1 MIIMKNISARF
12 FLILYWLSVGM
23 SLTAQTISMEN
34 NIESKLKTFSVIGD
48 SYSTFLGKT
57 EPVDNAQYY
66 PIEGLDVY
74 EPAQTWWRL
83 FQYTTGIK
91 LEQNNSYSGGTIC
104 NTWWNGNDASGVSF
118 VKRAQNL
125 RGAGLII
132 VEGGTND
139 SNAGSPIGNYVYD
152 NWTTEDLKSFRPATA
167 WVLNYLKNKYP
178 DAMIIFML
186 NDGLKEDIN
195 TSVAEICA
203 YYDVPLYKLSVVS
216 KAKGHPTY
224 QGMQK
229 ICSQL
234 TAFVNEKLGYKTI
247 NELVSNSFTTD
258 VSDANLYVQLT
269 FQAGEWTTV
278 CLPFD
283 VSASMAAQLFGEDAT
298 MAEFTGVDNKEMK
311 FSTVEKL
318 QASIPYLV
326 KPTRSV
332 KKAFTI
338 EGIALPA
345 TTAQTITQGDYKF
358 KGYYRITTINPTSTT
373 IQSIFPD
380 GSVGAVHEATKQK
393 AFRANFS
400 VPKNSTGLYLTVDGT
415 PISATFPLTEE

>member
-1 MIIMKNISARF
+1 MKNISARF

-139 SNAGSPIGNYVYD
+139 SNAGSPIGSYVYD

-186 NDGLKEDIN
+186 NDGLKEDIKQF
-195 TSVAEICA
+195 S
-203 YYDVPLYKLSVVS
+203 
-216 KAKGHPTY
+216 
-224 QGMQK
+224 
-229 ICSQL
+229 
-234 TAFVNEKLGYKTI
+234 
-247 NELVSNSFTTD
+247 
-258 VSDANLYVQLT
+258 
-269 FQAGEWTTV
+269 
-278 CLPFD
+278 CL
-283 VSASMAAQLFGEDAT
+283 Q
-298 MAEFTGVDNKEMK
+298 
-311 FSTVEKL
+311 
-318 QASIPYLV
+318 I
-326 KPTRSV
+326 
-332 KKAFTI
+332 
-338 EGIALPA
+338 
-345 TTAQTITQGDYKF
+345 
-358 KGYYRITTINPTSTT
+358 
-373 IQSIFPD
+373 
-380 GSVGAVHEATKQK
+380 
-393 AFRANFS
+393 
-400 VPKNSTGLYLTVDGT
+400 
-415 PISATFPLTEE
+415 